1 MATTGRNGRG
11 KRSSERKGK
20 RGSGSEWER
29 VGPQREGPCS
39 AEPEKAA
46 AKTAAWQQVGENAH
60 TSPYVLPF
68 PAQGGPNV
76 KVSPTQQTPSRPC
89 PPPFFGLTSPILRA
103 LNVSLDLSQQ
113 MPVGYWAKVQ
123 DVQNGVLHCCIVFS
137 LRGGRRQQLPVQVQ
151 PSAG

>member
-29 VGPQREGPCS
+29 VGPQREGEKKSGDLVGIPTPCS

-89 PPPFFGLTSPILRA
+89 PPPILCTDFPHLESPKC
-103 LNVSLDLSQQ
+103 VPGPLSADASRLL
-113 MPVGYWAKVQ
+113 G
-123 DVQNGVLHCCIVFS
+123 
-137 LRGGRRQQLPVQVQ
+137 
-151 PSAG
+151 